1 MYNNDPVDVG
11 VPTNDYTLSW
21 DSLQFEATVGS
32 GAFGTVLKASMYGT
46 PVAVKQI
53 HLPEEGNEEEQK
65 ILNIFVDREKA
76 MTRFHHPH
84 FVQFIGLV
92 EHDGYIYLVTEYVP
106 GGDLRKY
113 LKRTED
119 VKMSW
124 DLRVDIALD
133 VARAMAFLHSK
144 GVMHRD
150 IKSKNILVGENWKM
164 KLCDFGFARSFS
176 RDGGKKR
183 YTLCGTEDWMA
194 PELILGDDYD
204 EKVDVFSYGIVLL
217 EIITRLKLSRYVVRR
232 PEHAFGLDPTEI
244 IPLLPP
250 DCPDLFKIL
259 ALSCTAWASE
269 DRPSF
274 IDIISKLGQ
283 IRQLL
288 SNKQPTASTAS
299 VAKVTTSATTTPTS
313 SPNKKSTLNSSGTHG
328 TSPQPSPTS
337 NLLNSPGSPVSGR
350 RGSLPALLGPESE
363 EDAPPPEPT
372 ESAGNVPNYSS
383 SPSVYSPV
391 TNRQHSPLINVSYQ
405 VSPNKSPVGDSRTVG
420 HSTIGASRPQAG
432 RGKPTTTTTTAPQ
445 PAQPQLAQNN
455 NNSSQST
462 VTARRPHPMTKS
474 HSKIQLFKRNDPAQN
489 ANQADKLTRM
499 NSVSQLTTLGFK
511 NREEFY
517 EGMRRTFTTAV
528 KNGYLLLGY
537 SKDTELQY
545 IESNPGGSV
554 AELVSKL
561 ADDQIQYI
569 LLRVPVTLATEAE
582 SMMQKGTGN
591 NASSSSN
598 NNNNAVVGG
607 ENKTRDIFIAWTG
620 PKVAI
625 VQRGKKK
632 AHIGEVMRI
641 LSPFHAEL
649 TAVNKDHFDEK
660 TVVEKSNALSGSH
673 VID

>member
-1 MYNNDPVDVG
+1 MYNNEPVDVG

-113 LKRTED
+113 LKKPD
-119 VKMSW
+119 VHMSW
-124 DLRVDIALD
+124 GLRVDIALD

-150 IKSKNILVGENWKM
+150 IKSKNILVGESWKM
-164 KLCDFGFARSFS
+164 KVCDFGFARSFT
-176 RDGGKKR
+176 RDGKKR

-217 EIITRLKLSRYVVRR
+217 EIITRLKLARYVVRR
-232 PEHAFGLDPTEI
+232 PENAYGLDPTEI
-244 IPLLPP
+244 IPLLPTE
-250 DCPDLFKIL
+250 CPDEFKIL

-274 IDIISKLGQ
+274 IEVISKLGQ
-283 IRQLL
+283 IKQALANNSTPSSPSSAASSPSKTTL
-288 SNKQPTASTAS
+288 SPSTQRRNTAGSG
-299 VAKVTTSATTTPTS
+299 TTTPTS
-313 SPNKKSTLNSSGTHG
+313 SPSKATTTPVRTTLNSSGSNSLTG
-328 TSPQPSPTS
+328 SPISPQTH
-337 NLLNSPGSPVSGR
+337 R
-350 RGSLPALLGPESE
+350 RDSLPALLGPETDSIV

-372 ESAGNVPNYSS
+372 EAAGNVPSFNPN
-383 SPSVYSPV
+383 SPTPGRA
-391 TNRQHSPLINVSYQ
+391 TNSPLINVSYQ
-405 VSPNKSPVGDSRTVG
+405 VSPGKNAGATASA
-420 HSTIGASRPQAG
+420 IGPKTAG
-432 RGKPTTTTTTAPQ
+432 RGRGGANT
-445 PAQPQLAQNN
+445 N
-455 NNSSQST
+455 QST
-462 VTARRPHPMTKS
+462 VTKRPPPLSKS
-474 HSKIQLFKRNDPAQN
+474 HSKIQLFKRNETPTGG
-489 ANQADKLTRM
+489 QAEKLTGM
-499 NSVSQLTTLGFK
+499 NNVSQLTTLSFK
-511 NREEFY
+511 NKEEFY
-517 EGMRRTFTTAV
+517 EGMRRTFPTSV

-545 IESNPGGSV
+545 LDSSPGGSV
-554 AELVSKL
+554 KELVSKL
-561 ADDQIQYI
+561 ADDQIQYA

-582 SMMQKGTGN
+582 SMMQGTNKGAAAPGPQ
-591 NASSSSN
+591 
-598 NNNNAVVGG
+598 GG

-620 PKVAI
+620 PKVGI
-625 VQRGKKK
+625 LQRGKKK
-632 AHIGEVMRI
+632 AHIGELMRL

-649 TAVNKDHFDEK
+649 TAVNREHFDEK
-660 TVVEKSNALSGSH
+660 TVIEKSNALSGSH